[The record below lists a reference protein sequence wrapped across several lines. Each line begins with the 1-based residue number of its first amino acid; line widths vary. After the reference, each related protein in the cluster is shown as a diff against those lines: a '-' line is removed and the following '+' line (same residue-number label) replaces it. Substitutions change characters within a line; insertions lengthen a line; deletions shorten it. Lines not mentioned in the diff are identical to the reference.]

1 MLSGRFRVILHRGN
15 EQGDMIVGKI
25 FLPFGFMKRWR
36 RKRLPGPKPGA
47 LRPLEALNAHGR
59 EFRQDLIEVTAGV
72 YVAIGYGIA
81 NSIMIVG
88 DEGVIVVD
96 TLESM
101 EAARRVAARFR
112 SICDKPVK
120 AIIYTHSHP
129 DHILGAAAFVE
140 HQDEPVT
147 IYAQAGVAANADALF
162 SELRPVITRR
172 SLFMYGNLLD
182 PDERTNVGIGP
193 FVDVNEKTRLGMLRP
208 TESISDRLEL
218 RVAGVKMLIE
228 HAPGETEDQ
237 IFIWLPERKTLL
249 PADNLYRAFP
259 NLYTIR
265 GTRYRDPRAW
275 ADSLDRMRALGAENL
290 VPCHGRPLSGAATI
304 AAVLRDYRDAIRY
317 VRDQTIRMMNSGMTP
332 DQIAAAIQL
341 PPKLTASPY
350 LQFFYGKPSWSA
362 RAIFHGEMGWF
373 DGNPS
378 QLQPSAPEIRARR
391 LARLVGG
398 EAVLAGEIDRALE
411 AGEHQWVLELSD
423 YLLACD
429 PGHRRGKAARV
440 AALRALAA
448 EEINPN
454 ARHWYLTAAGEL
466 EGRFQVPG
474 QLINPDD
481 AMLKSI
487 PLARYFDG
495 LAVALNGEAAWDLDQ
510 CVVFDFADLK
520 LAYSLRVR
528 HGVTEWQ
535 EGIDSSAQI
544 HVRLPSLDFRRMLAG
559 LHNPVKAIFV
569 DFEYVKGGRIALA
582 RFMRLF
588 QPES

>member
-1 MLSGRFRVILHRGN
+1 MGNDWSPFSFSKRRGRKH
-15 EQGDMIVGKI
+15 
-25 FLPFGFMKRWR
+25 PSR
-36 RKRLPGPKPGA
+36 RQPEGA
-47 LRPLEALNAHGR
+47 LPALEALTEHGR
-59 EFRQDLIEVTAGV
+59 EFHQDLIEVTDGV
-72 YVAIGYGIA
+72 HVAIGFGIA

-88 DEGVIVVD
+88 DEGVIIVD

-101 EAARRVAARFR
+101 EAARQVAARFR
-112 SICDKPVK
+112 SICDMPVK

-140 HQDEPVT
+140 YQDEPVT

-182 PDERTNVGIGP
+182 PEERTNVGIGA
-193 FVDVNEKTRLGMLRP
+193 FVDINEKTRLGMLRP
-208 TESISDRLEL
+208 TRSFDDRLEL
-218 RVAGVKMLIE
+218 TIAGVRLRIE

-237 IFIWLPERKTLL
+237 IFIWLPDRKTLL
-249 PADNLYRAFP
+249 PADNLYKAFP

-275 ADSLDRMRALGAENL
+275 ADSLDRMRGLGAENL
-290 VPCHGRPLSGAATI
+290 VPCHGRPLSGAANI

-317 VRDQTIRMMNSGMTP
+317 VRDQTIRMMNRGMTA
-332 DQIAAAIQL
+332 DQIAATIRL
-341 PPKLTASPY
+341 PPALAASPY
-350 LQFFYGKPSWSA
+350 LQPFYGKPSWSA
-362 RAIFHGEMGWF
+362 RAIFQGEMGWF

-378 QLQPSAPEIRARR
+378 QLQPCAPAIRARR
-391 LARLVGG
+391 MVRLMGG
-398 EAVLAGEIDRALE
+398 ESVLAGEIDKALE

-423 YLLACD
+423 FLLACK
-429 PGHRRGKAARV
+429 PAHQGAKTARI

-481 AMLKSI
+481 DMLKSI

-495 LAVALNGEAAWDLDQ
+495 LAVALNGEAAWELDR
-510 CVVFDFADLK
+510 CVVFEFPDLK
-520 LAYSLRVR
+520 QAYSLRVR

-535 EGIDSSAQI
+535 EGIDPSAHI
-544 HVRLPSLDFRRMLAG
+544 HVRLPSLYFRRMLAG

-582 RFMRLF
+582 RFMKLF
-588 QPES
+588 QPAA